1 MMEKILS
8 DITSLFEEAKARS
21 EFDFMLT
28 LINYRGMGPKR
39 TATNLYEWFDAITH
53 YAEVYK
59 ASQGKEKTRVGIL
72 LYSTFFENSDFY
84 NIIGSLC
91 RVKLGFKGSSYL
103 FWKTRKYE
111 RFLGIGEKQAF
122 LAELLDDAGKQNIIK
137 FFEENYVDEVRNS
150 FFHSS
155 YSLTDDRYT
164 LHNFDPIPEVGM
176 SFDVK
181 TFLYPKIDL
190 AVGFFEA
197 FRSGYLNGFLSY
209 QEDKVVSGRFPG
221 PVEATI
227 LGSKDGL
234 KGFRIKNSVQFY
246 GEWKDS
252 GIMYDEKYDMWTG
265 FNIQMPMA
273 NVDTIEIFDSLARY
287 EAKSDIVRSDSEFT
301 NLLDKVLER
310 RRDDEMA
317 RATDL
322 LVKFADV
329 RYNKIEPEKNPH
341 KRNGMR
347 KQAIQ
352 YYEKAIDFGKKLFDM
367 AEIEDV
373 IAHLRKDIVGA
384 DTQQASDSGST

>member
-1 MMEKILS
+1 MLMTEKILD

-21 EFDFMLT
+21 EFDFVLT

-53 YAEVYK
+53 YAGIYRS
-59 ASQGKEKTRVGIL
+59 SQGKEKTRVGIL

-111 RFLGIGEKQAF
+111 RFLGVGEKQA
-122 LAELLDDAGKQNIIK
+122 LLIELLEDAGKPDIIK
-137 FFEENYVDEVRNS
+137 FFADNYVDEVRNS

-155 YSLTDDRYT
+155 YSLTDERYT
-164 LHNFDPIPEVGM
+164 LHNFDPIPGVGM

-181 TFLYPKIDL
+181 IFLFPKIDVVV
-190 AVGFFEA
+190 AFFEA
-197 FRSGYLNGFLSY
+197 FKSAYLNGFSSY
-209 QEDKVVSGRFPG
+209 QNDKVVSGRFPD

-252 GIMYDEKYDMWTG
+252 GIMYDEKYDMWMG
-265 FNIQMPMA
+265 LNIRMPMA
-273 NVDTIEIFDSLARY
+273 NVEAIEIFDSLARY
-287 EAKSDIVRSDSEFT
+287 EAKNDIIRSDSEFT
-301 NLLDKVLER
+301 NLLDKVMER
-310 RRDDEMA
+310 KETAEMA
-317 RATDL
+317 KATEL
-322 LVKFADV
+322 LVKFGGV
-329 RYNKIEPEKNPH
+329 RHNKMEKEDNPH
-341 KRNGMR
+341 KKNGLR
-347 KQAIQ
+347 KQTLK
-352 YYEKAIDFGKKLFDM
+352 YYEMSIEFGKNIFDM
-367 AEIEDV
+367 SKV
-373 IAHLRKDIVGA
+373 IDSIDRLKNDIAAA
-384 DTQQASDSGST
+384 DAQQG

>member
-1 MMEKILS
+1 
-8 DITSLFEEAKARS
+8 
-21 EFDFMLT
+21 
-28 LINYRGMGPKR
+28 
-39 TATNLYEWFDAITH
+39 
-53 YAEVYK
+53 
-59 ASQGKEKTRVGIL
+59 
-72 LYSTFFENSDFY
+72 
-84 NIIGSLC
+84 
-91 RVKLGFKGSSYL
+91 
-103 FWKTRKYE
+103 
-111 RFLGIGEKQAF
+111 
-122 LAELLDDAGKQNIIK
+122 
-137 FFEENYVDEVRNS
+137 
-150 FFHSS
+150 
-155 YSLTDDRYT
+155 
-164 LHNFDPIPEVGM
+164 
-176 SFDVK
+176 
-181 TFLYPKIDL
+181 
-190 AVGFFEA
+190 
-197 FRSGYLNGFLSY
+197 
-209 QEDKVVSGRFPG
+209 
-221 PVEATI
+221 
-227 LGSKDGL
+227 
-234 KGFRIKNSVQFY
+234 
-246 GEWKDS
+246 
-252 GIMYDEKYDMWTG
+252 MYDEKYDMWTG